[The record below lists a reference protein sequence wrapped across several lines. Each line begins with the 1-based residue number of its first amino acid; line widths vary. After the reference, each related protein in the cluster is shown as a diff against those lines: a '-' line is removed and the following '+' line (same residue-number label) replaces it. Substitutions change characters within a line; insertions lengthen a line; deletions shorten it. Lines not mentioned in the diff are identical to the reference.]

1 MSRVRVARYS
11 AEHKILWDDFVRSS
25 KNGIFLFERDYL
37 EYHAD
42 RFPDYSLLFFD
53 DAERLLAVLP
63 ATLKEDV
70 LSSHAGLTFGGLVS
84 TATMKVEL
92 MLEVFEATR
101 LYLQERDVAKVIYK
115 AIPHIYHQLPAQE
128 DLYALFRYDARL
140 FRRDV
145 SSTLQMN
152 QRPPFS
158 KGRRYAIKVGRKHG
172 IEVRRSLDFS
182 TFMSIEEHVLGS
194 KYGVAPVHTAAE
206 IGLLAER
213 FPENIK
219 LFAAYKQEM
228 LAGVIIYESAQVA
241 HAQYIGVSEEGQRIG
256 GLDLIMDHLIEV
268 HYADKKYFDF
278 GISTEDNGKYLNQ
291 GLIKNKQSFGGRAVA
306 YDFYEMNVPRKP

>member
-11 AEHKILWDDFVRSS
+11 AEHKSLWDDFVRSS
-25 KNGIFLFERDYL
+25 KNGVFLFERNYL

-42 RFPDYSLLFFD
+42 RFPDHSLLFFD
-53 DAERLLAVLP
+53 DADRLLAVLP

-70 LSSHAGLTFGGLVS
+70 LSSHAGLTFGGFVS
-84 TATMKVEL
+84 NATMKVEL

-101 LYLQERDVAKVIYK
+101 LYLQERGVAKVVYK
-115 AIPHIYHQLPAQE
+115 AIPHIYHQLPAEE
-128 DLYALFRYDARL
+128 DLYVLFRYDARL
-140 FRRDV
+140 LRRDV

-158 KGRRYAIKVGRKHG
+158 KGRRYAIKAGRKHS
-172 IEVRRSLDFS
+172 IEVKASLDFS
-182 TFMSIEEHVLGS
+182 TFMSIEEHVLGT

-219 LFAAYKQEM
+219 LFAAYRQEM

-256 GLDLIMDHLIEV
+256 GLDLIMDHLIGV

-306 YDFYEMNVPRKP
+306 YDCYEMNVQRKS